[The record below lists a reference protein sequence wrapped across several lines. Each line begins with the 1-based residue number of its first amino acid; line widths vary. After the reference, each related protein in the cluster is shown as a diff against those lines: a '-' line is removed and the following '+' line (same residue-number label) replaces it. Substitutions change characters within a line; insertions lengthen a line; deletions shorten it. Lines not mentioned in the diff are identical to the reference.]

1 MDQDSFMGN
10 VGRGFASGI
19 GTIIA
24 YGLAFVLLS
33 LVVKDEGNKPKESA
47 RPVVD
52 VTPQAAAL
60 PPSAY
65 QGVDYLDVYNAQSCR
80 V

>member
-33 LVVKDEGNKPKESA
+33 LVVKDEDKPKESA

-60 PPSAY
+60 PPPAY
-65 QGVDYLDVYNAQSCR
+65 GGVDYLDVYNAQGCR
-80 V
+80 I